1 MVSKWGEKTKKRVE
15 NELKT
20 LSTQA
25 NYFVEPI
32 GQIGIEEFYKIKV
45 IFIGPSDSPYE
56 GGKFNLDI
64 YLADNYPFKFPKC
77 IFNTKIYHP
86 NFVTGEELCHCR
98 YTCFTMLYDWK
109 PQYLL
114 KDLLDSIYKVFI
126 NPIPDFRM
134 CGNSEAIQIF
144 VKNKVEFEE
153 KAKEWTKKFASLN
166 YNNNI
171 I

>member
-1 MVSKWGEKTKKRVE
+1 MVSKWGERAKKRVE
-15 NELKT
+15 NELKI

-64 YLADNYPFKFPKC
+64 FLADNYPFKCPKI
-77 IFNTKIYHP
+77 IFKTEIFHP
-86 NFVTGEELCHCR
+86 NFVTGEELCHCGN
-98 YTCFTMLYDWK
+98 TCFTMLYYWK
-109 PQYLL
+109 PSYHL

-134 CGNSEAIQIF
+134 CGNSEAIELFIRD
-144 VKNKVEFEE
+144 KIKFEE

-166 YNNNI
+166 
-171 I
+171 

>member
-1 MVSKWGEKTKKRVE
+1 MVSKWGEKAKKRVE

-64 YLADNYPFKFPKC
+64 FLADNYPCKCPKIIFKTE
-77 IFNTKIYHP
+77 IFHP
-86 NFVTGEELCHCR
+86 NFVTGEELCHCEN
-98 YTCFTMLYDWK
+98 TCFTMLYDWK
-109 PQYLL
+109 PSYHL
-114 KDLLDSIYKVFI
+114 KDLLDAIYKVFI
-126 NPIPDFRM
+126 NPISDSRM
-134 CGNSEAIQIF
+134 CGNNGAIELFIT
-144 VKNKVEFEE
+144 NKIKFEK

-166 YNNNI
+166 
-171 I
+171 